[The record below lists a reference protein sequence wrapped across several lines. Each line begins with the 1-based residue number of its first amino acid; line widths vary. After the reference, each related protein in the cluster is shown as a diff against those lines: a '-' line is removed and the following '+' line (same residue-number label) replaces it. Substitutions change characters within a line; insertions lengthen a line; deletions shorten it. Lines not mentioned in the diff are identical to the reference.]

1 MERDD
6 RMSKPEMYISLVVG
20 PNCEIESYALRS
32 TLEYFGARV
41 TVHWIGRPNDL
52 IDVLSGEDRDAK
64 VDYLILNF
72 HGDEGRF
79 CLPELGEEIYE
90 PDEPKG
96 EFFDEGD
103 VIRFAKLKSMKV
115 ISAGC
120 TLGIESTAAAFLK
133 CGCHSYMGPN
143 DYIDGNSNL
152 IFLIN
157 FMYEMINNHKS
168 QQEAFESARSID
180 EETMMY
186 QLYLS

>member
-1 MERDD
+1 
-6 RMSKPEMYISLVVG
+6 MSKPEIYISLVVG
-20 PNCEIESYALRS
+20 PNCEMESYALRS

-41 TVHWIGRPNDL
+41 TVHWIGRPNDF

-79 CLPELGEEIYE
+79 CLPELGEDVYE
-90 PDEPKG
+90 PNEPNG
-96 EFFDEGD
+96 EFFDERD
-103 VIRFAKLKSMKV
+103 VIRFSKLNGMKV
-115 ISAGC
+115 ISTGC
-120 TLGIESTAAAFLK
+120 TLGIEATASAFLK
-133 CGCHSYMGPN
+133 SGCHSYMGPN

-152 IFLIN
+152 MFVIK